1 MTGRWND
8 VAMLYA
14 THLTIDLDAVRHNAR
29 AIRQKVGDRRLL
41 AAVKADGYGHG
52 AVEIARLFE
61 RERLVDWLGVAT
73 VPEAMA
79 LREAGIG
86 LPILKLSHAFPE
98 EIPAALEAGLTLP
111 VVDSESL
118 SELAAASAGT
128 DRAGGDGRRTRIHL
142 AIDTGM
148 RRIGCEP
155 EQAVELARRIED
167 AGLELEGLFTHLP
180 VSDTPEGREFT
191 ERQLALFMR
200 TVTAVQQDRAEHG
213 LPPVPLVHGASSAA
227 AMSHDI
233 TGLTMVRPG
242 ISLYGLYPDPST
254 PRTITLRP
262 ALTMT
267 SRVSLVKRIRAGETV
282 GYGRTWSAPT
292 DRWIATVP
300 VGYAD
305 GFNRLNS
312 NRGRMLVNGR
322 SFPVAGRV
330 CMDQTML
337 DLGESP
343 DHGVHRGDT
352 VTVIGSD
359 GGETIDCDELA
370 RRAGTINYEV
380 TSVIPPR
387 VRRHYVDSA
396 SS

>member
-1 MTGRWND
+1 
-8 VAMLYA
+8 MLYA
-14 THLTIDLDAVRHNAR
+14 THLTIDLDAIRHNAR
-29 AIRQKVGDRRLL
+29 AIRTRVGHRLVL

-52 AVEIARLFE
+52 AVEIARLFD
-61 RERLVDWLGVAT
+61 REGLVDWLGVAT
-73 VPEAMA
+73 VPEAIA

-98 EIPAALEAGLTLP
+98 ELPAALDAHLRLP
-111 VVDSESL
+111 VVDAQSL
-118 SELAAASAGT
+118 AELAAAAG
-128 DRAGGDGRRTRIHL
+128 RPGARQRTRVHL

-155 EQAVELARRIED
+155 FQTVELARRIEE

-180 VSDTPEGREFT
+180 VSDTPAGREFT
-191 ERQLALFMR
+191 EQQLALFR
-200 TVTAVQQDRAEHG
+200 STVAAVQEDRAARG
-213 LPPVPLVHGASSAA
+213 LAPVPLVHGASSAA
-227 AMSHDI
+227 AMSHDLG
-233 TGLTMVRPG
+233 GLTMVRPG
-242 ISLYGLYPDPST
+242 IVLYGLYPDPAT
-254 PRTITLRP
+254 PRTIALRP
-262 ALTMT
+262 AMTMS
-267 SRVSLVKRIRAGETV
+267 SRVSMVKRIGAGDTV

-312 NRGRMLVNGR
+312 NRGRMLINGR

-337 DLGESP
+337 DLGESAE
-343 DHGVHRGDT
+343 HGVHRGDR
-352 VTVIGSD
+352 VTVMGRDGDEFIG
-359 GGETIDCDELA
+359 CDELA
-370 RRAGTINYEV
+370 GLAGTINYEV

-387 VRRHYVDSA
+387 VRRHYVDA
-396 SS
+396 AAR